1 MANLFDLPEDKIPP
15 RCIMSK
21 TPKAAQR
28 IVFSYEDKPNEYP
41 STPQAFEGNPL
52 QLYYEK
58 LTRGAVY
65 FRNHNGEYV
74 VVKRAFSK
82 DMQSLYVLT
91 IAAYTY
97 QEVEGD
103 WIPVP
108 IAGLSEQITDETTP
122 DSLAIVTYEDSL
134 FVHDRAANGFH
145 PPEELIEIYNSST
158 R

>member
-1 MANLFDLPEDKIPP
+1 MEILFNSPEDMIPP

-21 TPKAAQR
+21 TPNAAQR
-28 IVFSYEDKPNEYP
+28 VVFSYEDKPNEYP

-52 QLYYEK
+52 EAYYDK
-58 LTRGAVY
+58 LTSGAVF
-65 FRNHNGEYV
+65 FRNHNGEYL
-74 VVKRAFSK
+74 VVKSGFSK

-103 WIPVP
+103 WIPVA
-108 IAGLSEQITDETTP
+108 IAGLRDQISDESKP
-122 DSLAIVTYEDSL
+122 DSLAIVTYEDGL

-145 PPEELIEIYNSST
+145 PTEELQEIFASST
-158 R
+158 Q